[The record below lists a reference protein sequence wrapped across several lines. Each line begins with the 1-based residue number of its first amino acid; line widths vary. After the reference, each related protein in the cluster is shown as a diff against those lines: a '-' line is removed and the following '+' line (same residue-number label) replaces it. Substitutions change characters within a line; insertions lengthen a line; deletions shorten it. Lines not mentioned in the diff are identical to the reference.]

1 MGRGRLRRVGL
12 LGGTFDPPHVGHLWL
27 ATLARD
33 ALDLERVLV
42 IPAAQPPHKLDRPVS
57 PVEDRLALVRAAIED
72 DPALELST
80 IETER
85 PGPSYSVDLVDAL
98 RGRLGADT
106 EPILL
111 MAADSLAG
119 ILAGEWRDP
128 DRLLASLDW
137 AVGPRPGAEPAT
149 RDAITDRFGAAGER
163 IHLLEGPALDV
174 SGTEI
179 RARVAAGRAIRYLVP
194 RRVEAEIAAR
204 GMYAPESPS

>member
-1 MGRGRLRRVGL
+1 MRRIGL

-33 ALDLERVLV
+33 VLALDRVLV

-57 PVEDRLALVRAAIED
+57 PMDDRVALVRAAIQD

-85 PGPSYSVDLVDAL
+85 PGPSYTVDLVDAL
-98 RGRLGADT
+98 RARLGAGT
-106 EPILL
+106 EPILI
-111 MAADSLAG
+111 MAADSLSG

-128 DRLLASLDW
+128 DRLLQSVEW

-149 RDAITDRFGAAGER
+149 RAAITDRFGAAGER
-163 IHLLEGPALDV
+163 IHLLTGPALDV

-204 GMYAPESPS
+204 GLYVPERPS